1 MENITVDIK
10 VAPELRRIDDL
21 GRVVIPKRIREM
33 LKIDEG
39 DMLEEC
45 VVNVEGKS
53 SYGVLITPM
62 REKNPEERLLKKL
75 LPYMRILTKYVPAEC
90 RVAYVTADGT
100 PKISYF
106 ELGYSPDTSL
116 KSLYQMTSIGMLSF
130 RSCRTPANSIP
141 EEESTSSRLRAE
153 MPICSPAS
161 P

>member
-116 KSLYQMTSIGMLSF
+116 KSLYADDEY
-130 RSCRTPANSIP
+130 RDVVIP
-141 EEESTSSRLRAE
+141 FL
-153 MPICSPAS
+153 
-161 P
+161 